1 LKFCYNYNNLYSE
14 KETVLEKMQRIFTKT
29 HLFILHERNIP
40 MIEDITLRAFD
51 EIVNPIL
58 LCELNGKTIYKN
70 SEAKLSLK
78 KPALGGKIQT
88 YLSRD
93 FRYLLENGATPDDCP
108 TFIELESDGD
118 LFCSFVDTVYYE
130 RRPAL
135 LFVFSHL
142 FLYEVSVPLFRE
154 HPHELRESISGE
166 KLAHLA
172 TNIYTSDLVVEASR
186 KKSHHKRMT
195 QIFYKL
201 VNTLLTELSYGKD
214 SVVYPLAYTVSIL
227 SYACNKVLSHLGLD
241 IVFDI
246 RYENA
251 DSTFVDFKTLTL
263 LLTNFILMA
272 AEITDSHIIY
282 ASVEKDSDGSVIFR
296 FPLQVNKQAATI
308 PLGGIGS
315 FTELLPGR
323 SVDLFFFNEIC
334 KSSNY
339 HFDFTLNPKEK
350 ENLRMRLH
358 TPVCNRLV
366 LHEVDP
372 FRYEDAIRMIDR
384 LAERLLSEIEDM

>member
-1 LKFCYNYNNLYSE
+1 MQCNFIR
-14 KETVLEKMQRIFTKT
+14 KEEF
-29 HLFILHERNIP
+29 
-40 MIEDITLRAFD
+40 MIEDITLHAFD
-51 EIVNPIL
+51 EIVNPII
-58 LCELNGKTIYKN
+58 LCEQDGKTIYKN
-70 SEAKLSLK
+70 SEAKQSIK
-78 KPALGGKIQT
+78 KPTLGGKIQT

-93 FRYLLENGATPDDCP
+93 YRHLIEADMNRARLP
-108 TFIELESDGD
+108 TFMELTYDGD
-118 LFCSFVDTVYYE
+118 LFCAFVDTVYYE
-130 RRPAL
+130 KRPAL

-142 FLYEVSVPLFRE
+142 FLYDVSVPLFRARSS
-154 HPHELRESISGE
+154 ELKASLSGE
-166 KLAHLA
+166 KIAALA
-172 TNIYTSDLVVEASR
+172 TKIYTSDLVVEASR

-201 VNTLLTELSYGKD
+201 VNTLLTELAYGHD

-263 LLTNFILMA
+263 LLANFILMA
-272 AEITDSHIIY
+272 TEITDSHIIY
-282 ASVEKDSDGSVIFR
+282 ATVEEDCDGNAIFR
-296 FPLQVNKQAATI
+296 FPLNVKKQAAMI
-308 PLGGIGS
+308 PLGGTNS

-339 HFDFTLNPKEK
+339 RFDFTLNPKDK
-350 ENLRMRLH
+350 ENLRMHLY
-358 TPVCNRLV
+358 TPIRHKLV

-372 FRYEDAIRMIDR
+372 FRYDDAIRMIDR
-384 LAERLLSEIEDM
+384 LVARLMAETDNGEQ

>member
-1 LKFCYNYNNLYSE
+1 
-14 KETVLEKMQRIFTKT
+14 
-29 HLFILHERNIP
+29 

-58 LCELNGKTIYKN
+58 LCELDGKTIHKN
-70 SEAKLSLK
+70 SEAKQTLR
-78 KPALGGKIQT
+78 KPALGGKVQT

-93 FRYLLENGATPDDCP
+93 CRPLIENGTKPDRFP
-108 TFIELESDGD
+108 TFMELESDGD
-118 LFCSFVDTVYYE
+118 LFAAFVDTVSYE

-142 FLYEVSVPLFRE
+142 FLYEVSVPLFRAR
-154 HPHELRESISGE
+154 PSELKETISAE
-166 KLAHLA
+166 KLANLA

-201 VNTLLTELSYGKD
+201 VNTLLTELAYGND
-214 SVVYPLAYTVSIL
+214 SVVYPLAHTVSIV

-241 IVFDI
+241 IIFDI

-251 DSTFVDFKTLTL
+251 DSTFVDFKTMTL
-263 LLTNFILMA
+263 LLANFILMA

-282 ASVEKDSDGSVIFR
+282 ASVEEDSDGGVIFK
-296 FPLQVNKQAATI
+296 FPLTAKKHSAII
-308 PLGGIGS
+308 PLGGAGS

-358 TPVCNRLV
+358 TPISHRLV

-384 LAERLLSEIEDM
+384 LAERLLSEIDGM

>member
-1 LKFCYNYNNLYSE
+1 
-14 KETVLEKMQRIFTKT
+14 
-29 HLFILHERNIP
+29 
-40 MIEDITLRAFD
+40 MIENITLHAFD

-58 LCELNGKTIYKN
+58 LCELDGKTIYKN
-70 SEAKLSLK
+70 SEAKQSLK
-78 KPALGGKIQT
+78 KPALGGKVQT
-88 YLSRD
+88 HLSRNY
-93 FRYLLENGATPDDCP
+93 RHLIENGVNPDRFP
-108 TFIELESDGD
+108 TFTELESDGD
-118 LFCSFVDTVYYE
+118 LFCSFADIVYYE

-142 FLYEVSVPLFRE
+142 FLYEVSVPLFRAR
-154 HPHELRESISGE
+154 PSELKETISGE
-166 KLAHLA
+166 RLARLV
-172 TNIYTSDLVVEASR
+172 TDVYTSDLVVEASR

-201 VNTLLTELSYGKD
+201 VNTLLTELAYGND
-214 SVVYPLAYTVSIL
+214 NVVYPLAYTVSIL

-241 IVFDI
+241 IMFDI

-263 LLTNFILMA
+263 LLANFILMA
-272 AEITDSHIIY
+272 SEITDSHIIY
-282 ASVEKDSDGSVIFR
+282 ASVEEDSDGGVIFR
-296 FPLQVNKQAATI
+296 FPLTAKKQAAMI
-308 PLGGIGS
+308 PLGGTAS

-323 SVDLFFFNEIC
+323 SVDLFFFHEIC

-350 ENLRMRLH
+350 ENLRMRLY
-358 TPVCNRLV
+358 TPISHKLV

-372 FRYEDAIRMIDR
+372 FHYDDAIRMIDS
-384 LAERLLSEIEDM
+384 LAARLLSEISGV